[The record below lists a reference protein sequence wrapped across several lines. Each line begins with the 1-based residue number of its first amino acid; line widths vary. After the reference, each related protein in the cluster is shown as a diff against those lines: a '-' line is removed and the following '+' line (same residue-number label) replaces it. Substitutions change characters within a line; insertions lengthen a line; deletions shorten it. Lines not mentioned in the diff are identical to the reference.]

1 MFFSI
6 NKNAVKS
13 HYLSMFFTCKSEE
26 IRKDGKLN
34 FAFLKV
40 FELIKM
46 IN

>member
-1 MFFSI
+1 MFLALI
-6 NKNAVKS
+6 KMQLKS
-13 HYLSMFFTCKSEE
+13 HYLSIFFACKSEE